1 MVSAKRGVLLLLL
14 RPIRRFGLDRAAVA
28 GVEFALILPIML
40 MLYFGTV
47 EFGNALTIARKATH
61 LTSTLADLVTQS
73 KTVSNTDIANIFE
86 VGRAIMEPYAT
97 SHLRA
102 RVNLIY
108 IDEDGEATVTWSD
121 VSNYGS
127 AGTVTEPAL
136 SALASGTPVVVPD
149 NVLQPDSYVIQS
161 EVHYYYTPM
170 IGYLLTGIFD
180 LNDEFFLSP
189 RLSDD
194 IKRPPNYT

>member
-1 MVSAKRGVLLLLL
+1 MVSSRRDVLLRLF
-14 RPIRRFGLDRAAVA
+14 RPLRRFGLDRAAVA
-28 GVEFALILPIML
+28 GVEFALILPILL

-86 VGRAIMEPYAT
+86 VGRAIMEPYTT

-108 IDEDGEATVTWSD
+108 IDEDGEATVAWSD

-136 SALASGTPVVVPD
+136 SALASGTPVFVPD
-149 NVLQPDSYVIQS
+149 NVLQPYVIQS

-180 LNDEFFLSP
+180 LNDTFFLSP

-194 IKRPPNYT
+194 ITRPPNYT